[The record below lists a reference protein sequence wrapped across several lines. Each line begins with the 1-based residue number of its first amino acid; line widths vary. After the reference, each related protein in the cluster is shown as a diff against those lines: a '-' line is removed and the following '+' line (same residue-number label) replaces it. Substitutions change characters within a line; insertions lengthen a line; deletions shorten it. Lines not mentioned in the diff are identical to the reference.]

1 MSINMAYSVGCVRPK
16 NPTPPI
22 AIYGHTRT
30 QSTLWRC
37 CHTRPPHLPLCRAA
51 PRKGPSRRKGAVVAC
66 HGTTSLT
73 HTRAPYCDDPC
84 VVVHK
89 RFTFRMLAMLL
100 PTCEH
105 VSRAQSQ
112 AGPRSTYIREKRQLH
127 NVNIVC
133 MCLRMCCVPLVS
145 AIKRARVSQRQP
157 SRHCH
162 HNHPRPVHRP
172 AHHG

>member
-16 NPTPPI
+16 NPTPPS
-22 AIYGHTRT
+22 
-30 QSTLWRC
+30 QSTGTHGHNLPSGAVVTQG
-37 CHTRPPHLPLCRAA
+37 HPPFAARPQG
-51 PRKGPSRRKGAVVAC
+51 KGPSRRKGAVVAC

-73 HTRAPYCDDPC
+73 HTRAPYCDAPC

-89 RFTFRMLAMLL
+89 RFTFRILAMLL

-105 VSRAQSQ
+105 VSRTQ
-112 AGPRSTYIREKRQLH
+112 ATESSGTKEYSREKRQLH